1 MVSKVLGLVPAS
13 SGVPAPFLTPV
24 GCYSAEV
31 FTIVHNVCF
40 RRHGWVQSPLK
51 WWMSSTRAE

>member
-1 MVSKVLGLVPAS
+1 MVSKVLGLVPAT
-13 SGVPAPFLTPV
+13 SGVPVPFLAPV

-31 FTIVHNVCF
+31 FTVVCNICF
-40 RRHGWVQSPLK
+40 RRHGWAQSPLK